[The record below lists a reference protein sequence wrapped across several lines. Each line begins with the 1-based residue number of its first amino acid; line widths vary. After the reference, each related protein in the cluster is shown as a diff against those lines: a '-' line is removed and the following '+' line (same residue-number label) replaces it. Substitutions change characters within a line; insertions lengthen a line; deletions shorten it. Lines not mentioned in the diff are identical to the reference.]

1 LFILQIVLTPW
12 FPWLASTRLAEFL
25 MIRDDSLIP
34 NVAWFEYTNSR
45 GEAQKR
51 LRKLAKNKSQ

>member
-1 LFILQIVLTPW
+1 LTPW

-25 MIRDDSLIP
+25 MLRDDTLIP

-45 GEAQKR
+45 GEALRRQ
-51 LRKLAKNKSQ
+51 RKLVKTKSK